1 MIDEISYLS
10 DNDFKKLDRK
20 LKDLN
25 GIPNKPFGGQSII
38 FSGDFRQFEAILAKY
53 LLYDRFGSRHWE
65 NSINCVIILENIHR
79 FKDDPEYGQML
90 TRLWRDDLTQEDRE
104 KINTRVVGQN
114 GVTLPPSFDGD
125 VVYACATNKERNAIQ
140 AGIFRDHILS
150 THPTVNSPELL
161 LIIQSSSKQL
171 YAKVKQDN
179 REEPVCNTQQL
190 NQVFTYHPTSST

>member
-1 MIDEISYLS
+1 
-10 DNDFKKLDRK
+10 
-20 LKDLN
+20 
-25 GIPNKPFGGQSII
+25 
-38 FSGDFRQFEAILAKY
+38 
-53 LLYDRFGSRHWE
+53 
-65 NSINCVIILENIHR
+65 VIILENIHR

-171 YAKVKQDN
+171 YKAPSPKSLLLLLGVLLVIESYTLVVMQT
-179 REEPVCNTQQL
+179 V
-190 NQVFTYHPTSST
+190 Y